1 LNEGERVYNPVNNWE
16 RKVRQEATV
25 HWHLRIIGITAIL
38 FLAISAPAIAQ
49 RTGQSGSQQGIQQ
62 PAAPSPGVGTTAEMF
77 ATGSVVVRVL
87 GARSAPLKRHAFVAI
102 FANGSGVPLRTEMT
116 SGDSQ
121 VIFANLPGFGRYT
134 VEVNAT
140 GYRTER
146 KDLDYNDSHGY
157 IEVDVTMEPNPE
169 NVAAKA
175 TPSQPIP
182 AKAQKHEDKGLAE
195 LEAGNLKNSQ
205 KELLEAYTLAPKDAE
220 INYLLGSLY
229 VRLQDVQQAE
239 TYFNNSV
246 KADPE
251 NVPALVALGQMRHNK
266 GDFKGAS
273 EVLEK
278 ASALDGKEWL
288 ARWLLSD
295 IYLHAGDFKKAQR
308 EAVEAVEMGKGAANA
323 AELIEGEALAELGQ
337 TQDALKVLRAFLR
350 DVPGSRSVPAA
361 QELVDRLEHEI
372 SDESATNGVTQPT
385 PVSSA
390 LPSAEMPAPK
400 LPLADWEPPGVDQ
413 VKPVTAD
420 GVACPADQVIGGVGK
435 RVTELVESVNRIQA
449 KEDVIHQE
457 LSTMGRPILTDRR
470 KFEYLISITPSDSGV
485 LVIDENRQG
494 DSGSNEFLGR
504 VSMFGLADLPL
515 IFSPEMRGDF
525 QMTCEGLGSWHD
537 QPTWLVYFRQR
548 EDRPERI
555 RAYQN
560 QDGSY
565 TVGLKGRAWISAD
578 TYQIVRLE
586 ANLMK
591 PIPEVG
597 LGSEEDAIEYGPVP
611 FPAKNVVL
619 WLPANADIYFYY
631 HHRPFHRHHTFSKYL
646 LFSVSA
652 TQKIGEP
659 KIPEQQDNPR

>member
-1 LNEGERVYNPVNNWE
+1 VYC
-16 RKVRQEATV
+16 
-25 HWHLRIIGITAIL
+25 HLRIIGTTGIL

-49 RTGQSGSQQGIQQ
+49 RTGQPGGIQQ
-62 PAAPSPGVGTTAEMF
+62 PAAPSPGVGTTTEMF
-77 ATGSVVVRVL
+77 ASGSVVVRVL

-116 SGDSQ
+116 QGDSQ
-121 VIFANLPGFGRYT
+121 VIFSSLPGFGRYT

-140 GYRTER
+140 GYQTQR
-146 KDLDYNDSHGY
+146 KDLDYNDVHGY
-157 IEVDVTMEPNPE
+157 LEVDVTMEPNPE
-169 NVAAKA
+169 NAAVKA
-175 TPSQPIP
+175 TPSQPIS

-195 LEAGNLKNSQ
+195 LEAGNLKESQ
-205 KELLEAYTLAPKDAE
+205 KELLEAFVLAPKDAE

-229 VRLQDVQQAE
+229 VRLQDAQQAE

-246 KADPE
+246 SADPE
-251 NVPALVALGQMRHNK
+251 NVPALVALGQMRHNR
-266 GDFKGAS
+266 GDFKAAS
-273 EVLEK
+273 DVLEK
-278 ASALDGKEWL
+278 ASVLDGKEWL

-295 IYLHAGDFKKAQR
+295 IYLRAGDFKKAQK
-308 EAVEAVEMGKGAANA
+308 EAAEAVEMGKGAANA

-337 TQDALKVLRAFLR
+337 TQDAVKVLRAFLR
-350 DVPGSRSVPAA
+350 DVPGSKSVAAA

-372 SDESATNGVTQPT
+372 SDGSPRAEVNRPT
-385 PVSSA
+385 AVSSA
-390 LPSAEMPAPK
+390 LPGGEMPAPK

-413 VKPVTAD
+413 VKPAVAD
-420 GVACPADQVIGGVGK
+420 GVTCPVDQVIGGVGK
-435 RVTELVESVNRIQA
+435 RVTELVDSVNRIQA

-457 LSTMGRPILTDRR
+457 LSTMGRPVLTDRR
-470 KFEYLISITPSDSGV
+470 KFEYLISITPTDSGL
-485 LVIDENRQG
+485 LVIDENRDG
-494 DSGSNEFLGR
+494 DFGPSESLGQ

-515 IFSPEMRGDF
+515 IFHPEMRDDF

-548 EDRPERI
+548 PDRPERI
-555 RAYQN
+555 RSYRN
-560 QDGSY
+560 MDNSY
-565 TVGLKGRAWISAD
+565 TVGLKGRAWISPD

-591 PIPEVG
+591 PVPEVG

-611 FPAKNVVL
+611 FPSKNVVL
-619 WLPANADIYFYY
+619 WLPSNADIYFYY
-631 HHRPFHRHHTFSKYL
+631 HHRPFHRHHTFSNYL

-659 KIPEQQDNPR
+659 KITEQQENPR